1 MRFTR
6 FFRAFALVAERSGDA
21 WCDEEGE
28 NGGLLEGLAWLDAA
42 GGTVIAAAAAAP
54 TGTACGE

>member
-28 NGGLLEGLAWLDAA
+28 NGGLLEGLA
-42 GGTVIAAAAAAP
+42 
-54 TGTACGE
+54 